1 MDVDE
6 DQAAPMFSE
15 CFWKFIKERVGIPK
29 VYPMTTARQSKAKK
43 VITFEER
50 QDKIEK
56 MLQKVEFDDN
66 MLDQADD
73 ELAQW

>member
-1 MDVDE
+1 MDVE
-6 DQAAPMFSE
+6 DDQLDVEFSE

-29 VYPMTTARQSKAKK
+29 VYPTVTGRQSKTKK
-43 VITFEER
+43 SISFEER
-50 QDKIEK
+50 QDKIDK

-66 MLDQADD
+66 MLDQADG

>member
-1 MDVDE
+1 MEEDDQVDYL
-6 DQAAPMFSE
+6 FSE

-29 VYPMTTARQSKAKK
+29 IYPMVARQSKTKK

-50 QDKIEK
+50 QEKIAE